1 VIPVDRSRIGKPKFF
16 DSPEFNDFVTDLENF
31 HEKGGTRETQ
41 HWFPWRERLEPF
53 EREALDTLFEVFNGK
68 CAYTEQALGESFPG
82 KLVLHRPP
90 GDAIGLD
97 GIPSPVHYW
106 WLIHKWSNWYLASD
120 MVASVKTTQFP
131 VLGDRAPVHE
141 GGSNEQSLLLD
152 PCSRDPKH
160 HPAWHLAFW
169 RSGWVGAWDLANSH
183 DYPSKRLP
191 QRSELQGVTTIQ
203 ILDLN
208 NTRLVESRR
217 KVATPARRAL
227 MRALKSEPDA
237 QLIEELFSNTLEY
250 AAAHRQAYAL
260 HVLSLLEEKSID
272 RSTKALN
279 MDTLTEVIG
288 KLGPELAAPIICQP
302 GKRVFSEHG
311 KEMLRPLAHLVE
323 ETFPRTGFQYQYLEN
338 LLREPPIRGDVIT
351 KQTESERAKQKVP
364 KTEFQVERPLI
375 HTSAQIKSVT
385 IRNFKAIHSLTLSV
399 SELDLADLED
409 LRKPEV
415 DSLRNRRYS
424 VDLEPEYGAR
434 DQRTIESARRWW
446 SLLGENGSGKSS
458 ILQAISLALAGDYI
472 DKLVKE
478 KKLEWKRFLR
488 RPSVNEG
495 KKISQG
501 RICLEFRGGTRIDLR
516 FNGNKHWWV
525 PDTRGGRSHEP
536 GIEFKR
542 EGKPEVEVFVRAY
555 GATRLLEKKSNED
568 RSGHIR
574 IGNLFDPRVTVLNAE
589 EWLLDITRQDF
600 NVAAPTID
608 SLLHADGL
616 DLPPTIGIED
626 GRPLLTRDQSQ
637 REVLIDGVPLD
648 LVSDGYR
655 AVVALACDIMA
666 GLIEGFGSIENAPG
680 IVLID
685 EIGAHL
691 HPGWRMSITRKLRR
705 ALPQVQFI
713 VSTHEPLCLRGLFG
727 REVIRVEK
735 HPVFGVMVDVIERNP
750 SQLRVDQLLTSE
762 FFGMDT
768 TIDPDLE
775 RRFQHYYRL
784 LALEER
790 DDQQEATLQ
799 KLHRYL
805 QKNARPA
812 LGNTRRDQ
820 LVYEILDA
828 YLSDRYQKIET
839 GLSRE
844 EYMENRKNKRRE
856 TLKKVQDIWDRR
868 KSAAGT
874 GTVQ

>member
-1 VIPVDRSRIGKPKFF
+1 MIPIDRSRIGAPKFF
-16 DSPEFNDFVTDLENF
+16 DSPNFKNFVTELERF
-31 HEKGGTRETQ
+31 HQKGGTRETQ
-41 HWFPWRERLEPF
+41 QWFPWREQLEPF
-53 EREALDTLFEVFNGK
+53 ERETLATLFEVFNGK
-68 CAYTEQALGESFPG
+68 CAYTEQALGKGHPG
-82 KLVLHRPP
+82 QLVFHRPP

-97 GIPSPVHYW
+97 GTPSPEHYW
-106 WLIHKWSNWYLASD
+106 WLIHKWSNWYLASN
-120 MVASVKTTQFP
+120 MVASVKATQFP
-131 VLGDRAPVHE
+131 VLGDRASVGE
-141 GGSNEQSLLLD
+141 DGSTEHSLLLD
-152 PCSRDPKH
+152 PCSKNPQD

-169 RSGWVGAWDLANSH
+169 RSGLVGAWDLANFR

-191 QRSELQGVTTIQ
+191 QRSDLPGVNSIQ

-208 NTRLVESRR
+208 NPALVESRR
-217 KVATPARRAL
+217 KIATPARRSL
-227 MRALKSEPDA
+227 MRVLTSDPEKGAID
-237 QLIEELFSNTLEY
+237 ELFSDQLEF
-250 AAAHRQAYAL
+250 AAARRQAYAL
-260 HVLSLLEEKSID
+260 HVLYLLHEKNAD
-272 RSTKALN
+272 RSTRDINL
-279 MDTLTEVIG
+279 DTLTRLIER
-288 KLGPELAAPIICQP
+288 LGPELAAPIICQP
-302 GKRVFSEHG
+302 QKRVLSELG
-311 KEMLRPLAHLVE
+311 KEILQPLAQLVE
-323 ETFPRTGFQYQYLEN
+323 ETFPQKGFENQFLEN
-338 LLREPPIRGDVIT
+338 LRCESLFRGGVDIGQPKAKVAE
-351 KQTESERAKQKVP
+351 KELAETEI
-364 KTEFQVERPLI
+364 QVERPLI
-375 HTSAQIKSVT
+375 HSSAEIKSVT

-399 SELDLADLED
+399 SELDSADLED
-409 LRKPEV
+409 LGKSEV
-415 DSLRNRRYS
+415 DSLRSRQYS

-472 DKLVKE
+472 DKLVE
-478 KKLEWKRFLR
+478 DKKLEWKKFLR
-488 RPSVNEG
+488 RPSVNDSEQ
-495 KKISQG
+495 ISQG
-501 RICLEFRGGTRIDLR
+501 RICLEFRGGTRVDLR
-516 FNGNKHWWV
+516 FNGKKHWWV
-525 PDTRGGRSHEP
+525 PDTRGERGAES
-536 GIEFKR
+536 GIEIKR
-542 EGKPEVEVFVRAY
+542 EGKPEVDVFVRAY
-555 GATRLLEKKSNED
+555 GATRLLEKRSNED

-589 EWLLDITRQDF
+589 EWLLDISEQDF
-600 NVAAPTID
+600 NVAAPTIK

-616 DLPPTIGIED
+616 DTPPTIEIED
-626 GRPLLTRDQSQ
+626 GRPLLERDQAE

-727 REVIRVEK
+727 REVVRVEK
-735 HPVFGVMVDVIERNP
+735 HPVLGVMVEVIERNP

-790 DDQQEATLQ
+790 NDEQEDTLQ
-799 KLHRYL
+799 NLHRFL

-828 YLSDRYQKIET
+828 YLSDRYQTVEA
-839 GLSRE
+839 GLTRE
-844 EYMENRKNKRRE
+844 EYMRNRKEKRRE
-856 TLKKVQDIWDRR
+856 TLKRVRDIWDRR
-868 KSAAGT
+868 KSARDP